1 MIKRLLIKE
10 LSNIPGWRAKRKIV
24 IFESDDWG
32 SIRMSSKESL
42 ESLHNKGLPVKQCH
56 YNSFDSLESNDDI
69 SALLE
74 TLKSINSVK
83 KPPIFTNVSIVGNP
97 DFQKIKNADFH
108 EYFFED
114 VRETLRQYPKHDKVM
129 ELTIQGIEEGFIA
142 PVFHGREHLNVK
154 RWMTYLQNGNEAL
167 RYAFDLG
174 VTGISKDENGK
185 RLKDLQAAFDLDD
198 LNEIPEMEKVL
209 QDGMNMFEDIYGFR
223 SAYFVPTN
231 GPFNNRLER
240 TLHNGGVRYVN
251 TGKLQHEPIGNGQY
265 KKNIRFLGQKNQY
278 GQRYITRNCFF
289 EPSSNR
295 SVDWVDSCLAEIN
308 IAFRWHK
315 PAVISSHRVNYIGYI
330 VEENRKKSLS
340 DLKRLLQAIIN
351 KWPDVEFMSSSQ
363 LGDLISKKSI
373 V

>member
-10 LSNIPGWRAKRKIV
+10 LSNIPGWRTKRKIV

-83 KPPIFTNVSIVGNP
+83 KPPVFTNVSIVGNP
-97 DFQKIKNADFH
+97 DFQKIKNANFY
-108 EYFFED
+108 EYFYED
-114 VRETLRQYPKHDKVM
+114 VRETLKQYPEHDNVM

-174 VTGISKDENGK
+174 VTGISKDENGYP
-185 RLKDLQAAFDLDD
+185 LKDLQAAFDLDD

-209 QDGMNMFEDIYGFR
+209 QDGMNLFEEIYGFR

-231 GPFNNRLER
+231 GPFDNQLER

-265 KKNIRFLGQKNQY
+265 KKNIRFLGQRNHY

-295 SVDWVDSCLAEIN
+295 SIDWVDSCLAEIN

-315 PAVISSHRVNYIGYI
+315 PAVISSHRVNYIGCI
-330 VEENRKKSLS
+330 VEENRRKSLS

>member
-1 MIKRLLIKE
+1 VINKVKKNV
-10 LSNIPGWRAKRKIV
+10 SNIPGWRTNRKIV
-24 IFESDDWG
+24 VIESDDWG
-32 SIRMSSKESL
+32 SIRMSSKVAFDQL
-42 ESLHNKGLPVKQCH
+42 KNKGMVVQDCAFSS
-56 YNSFDSLESNDDI
+56 YDSLESNDDI

-83 KPPIFTNVSIVGNP
+83 TSPVFTNVSIVANP
-97 DFQKIKNADFH
+97 DFEKIKNGNFF

-114 VRETLRQYPKHDKVM
+114 VCSTFKHYPEHDNVF
-129 ELTIQGIEEGFIA
+129 ELTKQGIEEGFIA
-142 PVFHGREHLNVK
+142 PVFHGREHLNVR
-154 RWMTYLQNGNEAL
+154 RWMTYLNNGNEAL
-167 RYAFDLG
+167 RYAFELG
-174 VTGISKDENGK
+174 VTGIGKNENGEPF
-185 RLKDLQAAFDLDD
+185 KDLQAAFDLDD

-209 QDGMNMFEDIYGFR
+209 QDGMNLFEDIYGFR

-231 GPFNNRLER
+231 GPFNNQLER

-265 KKNIRFLGQKNQY
+265 KKNIRFLGQRNQY

-295 SVDWVDSCLAEIN
+295 SIDWVDSCLAEIN

-315 PAVISSHRVNYIGYI
+315 PAVISSHRVNYIGFI
-330 VEENRKKSLS
+330 VEENRRKSLS
-340 DLKRLLQAIIN
+340 DLKKLLQAIIK

-373 V
+373 